1 MPEQIALHASKAPR
15 DTTPLQ
21 HGTMLNVLL
30 EVSIFGK
37 SIYFQLSKKCI
48 NLDLLLL

>member
-37 SIYFQLSKKCI
+37 SICFQLSKKCI